1 MEDVTGYEEAK
12 LAGILAHASQ
22 HRSTMAIEGD
32 DTGAQLAAF
41 RSRLLGRLA
50 ASGEQAGVAYGEAF
64 KLIQPL

>member
-22 HRSTMAIEGD
+22 HRSTMAIEEG

-50 ASGEQAGVAYGEAF
+50 ASGKQPGVAYGEAF